1 MVLKLGI
8 GADLLCPCGG
18 LFCDRGHTL
27 HGVYNRLLLQLR
39 MRRLLTDILDLFMD
53 QLHRFANQLKGIQSF
68 PDLLMLRM
76 DRFLSRSHVVPGI
89 SYLFLQRT
97 DPLMDE

>member
-1 MVLKLGI
+1 M
-8 GADLLCPCGG
+8 
-18 LFCDRGHTL
+18 L

-53 QLHRFANQLKGIQSF
+53 QLHRFANQLKVSENF
-68 PDLLMLRM
+68 PPDLLMLM